1 MALVRLLADTYVRES
16 EPRRGSAPKRVR
28 WTLAR
33 VAELME
39 AEFGISYSMAHV
51 RTILAGLVGDDQ
63 WLLSKPR
70 FWSCVVELAYPE
82 YKRKVLVEEFED
94 GWEVDLKILLEL
106 RQRLRS

>member
-1 MALVRLLADTYVRES
+1 MELVRLLADTYVRES
-16 EPRRGSAPKRVR
+16 VPRRGRAPKRVR

-39 AEFGISYSMAHV
+39 AEFGISYSMAYV
-51 RTILAGLVGDDQ
+51 RTILVGPVGDDR

-70 FWSCVVELAYPE
+70 FWSCVDELAYPKYE
-82 YKRKVLVEEFED
+82 GKVLVEDFED
-94 GWEVDLKILLEL
+94 GWEVDLRILLEL